1 MQIHTLLNFHVY
13 HFKIGNVFL
22 LLKNPFIG
30 EKSPPSLLYNND
42 EKYFNCRSHAH
53 EKIKGNPSGQ
63 KKEIVI
69 FCVVK
74 LDQAKFYFAL
84 LNIANQIHSLI
95 N

>member
-1 MQIHTLLNFHVY
+1 MFFCCSKTLSSAKKV
-13 HFKIGNVFL
+13 
-22 LLKNPFIG
+22 P
-30 EKSPPSLLYNND
+30 PPSSINND